1 MSEESPTRRRTR
13 TAIVRAAV
21 SVLARRPEASLADI
35 AAEAQVSRSTL
46 HRHFADRVDLERAAV
61 THSVEDI
68 TRATVDAQPEQDQPL
83 VALTRVIAAY
93 VSVGDR
99 IRFLFQDPRV
109 LGAHPDLADF
119 AAADGPVLALIER
132 GQGDGS
138 IDSAVSA
145 AWIEQALWALVYAAA
160 EAVDD
165 GLLPGH
171 AAADTVVRTLVNG
184 IAGSRAREAD

>member
-1 MSEESPTRRRTR
+1 MSDDSPTRRRTR
-13 TAIVRAAV
+13 AAIVRGAV
-21 SVLARRPEASLADI
+21 SVLARRPEASLAEI

-46 HRHFADRVDLERAAV
+46 HRHFADRADLERAAV
-61 THSVEDI
+61 ALSVEDI
-68 TRATVDAQPEQDQPL
+68 TRATVDARPEHGPPL
-83 VALTRVIAAY
+83 EGLTRVIVAY
-93 VSVGDR
+93 AGVGDR
-99 IRFLFQDPRV
+99 IRFLFQDPRL

-119 AAADGPVLALIER
+119 AAADGPVLALIAR

-165 GLLPGH
+165 GLLPGN
-171 AAADTVVRTLVNG
+171 AAAETVVRTLVNG
-184 IAGSRAREAD
+184 IGHPQRD